1 MGELRPVDSG
11 PPPGVVWFPPVSGG
25 ALDPISTGCLQA
37 TFALPTVST
46 LTKAGRYEL
55 VEELGRGAMGI
66 VYRAQDPVIGRTVAV
81 KTVRLVEAGT
91 GMNRE
96 DLIAR
101 FKTEARAAGQL
112 AHPNIVVVHDA
123 GEEDGLFYITMELVE
138 GRSLQALLDDGQ
150 SFPVARVL
158 QLMEQACSALDY
170 AHQHKVV
177 HRDIKPANLMF
188 SQEDRLKITDFGT
201 AKILQMGATQTA
213 SVIGTPSYMSPEQIK
228 GKPVDGRADL
238 FALGVILYE
247 LVTGQKPFPGE
258 TVTTVIYK
266 IVNEEP
272 IPPREIDASIH
283 PGLAAVITK
292 SLMKDPAARF
302 QSGREMWDAL
312 KNHHLGSRGNTR
324 ATSPA
329 YATDLPT
336 MRLPAP
342 ASVPQTHAPVRPTG
356 LQTVMAGASR
366 QAAPPAWQINH
377 VESETHPVRNF
388 FVVIFLLGV
397 IGYAGQRIWP
407 TLKDLWLHARA
418 TSFSIPVTPSSSSPA
433 PVAATET
440 TSTPTAT
447 STNATITATPTA
459 VATTPAP
466 AGPSVHPPAA
476 SHPSGSSPA
485 KPEPISSPQHVAE
498 KAPDAV
504 TAPVSSSPSPSSA
517 APSAPASIAAQPK
530 NGATPATR
538 GSVNVIS
545 DPPDATIMV
554 NGEQQ
559 VAKTPS
565 SLSLPPGDYHIGVLK
580 AGFEPYRGEIV
591 VTAGQPARINATLQP
606 VPTGDGW
613 VWARSVP
620 KGAEISVDGTPTGQ
634 RTPARL
640 DLPAGLH
647 VVSFALSGYRAQAEV
662 DIHAGRGMQ
671 LYRVLL
677 EPGEQPQGSAQ
688 DQPQP

>member
-1 MGELRPVDSG
+1 MPSG
-11 PPPGVVWFPPVSGG
+11 
-25 ALDPISTGCLQA
+25 
-37 TFALPTVST
+37 TFASPIVST

-138 GRSLQALLDDGQ
+138 GRSLQALINDQQ
-150 SFPVARVL
+150 SFPGARVM

-170 AHQHKVV
+170 AHLHRVV
-177 HRDIKPANLMF
+177 HRDIKPANLMLT
-188 SQEDRLKITDFGT
+188 QEDRLKITDFGT

-258 TVTTVIYK
+258 NVTTVIYK

-272 IPPREIDASIH
+272 IPPREIDSSIH
-283 PGLAAVITK
+283 PGLAAVISK
-292 SLMKDPAARF
+292 SLMKDPDARF
-302 QSGREMWDAL
+302 QIGREMWEAL
-312 KNHHLGSRGNTR
+312 KNHRLAAAGSAR
-324 ATSPA
+324 ANAPA
-329 YATDLPT
+329 YAGELPT

-342 ASVPQTHAPVRPTG
+342 APGVQQSAPRPTG
-356 LQTVMAGASR
+356 LQVAMAGASR
-366 QAAPPAWQINH
+366 KTAPPILRH
-377 VESETHPVRNF
+377 SETEPEQHRVRNF
-388 FVVIFLLGV
+388 MVAIVLLGV
-397 IGYAGQRIWP
+397 IAYAGQRIWP

-418 TSFSIPVTPSSSSPA
+418 THASSATSSSPA
-433 PVAATET
+433 G
-440 TSTPTAT
+440 
-447 STNATITATPTA
+447 
-459 VATTPAP
+459 PAP
-466 AGPSVHPPAA
+466 AGGPDAATSAGPATAPGVTPALPPSESSAHLPPSAEPSAGSSSKPESIVAEPSPNAERAPAA
-476 SHPSGSSPA
+476 A
-485 KPEPISSPQHVAE
+485 
-498 KAPDAV
+498 
-504 TAPVSSSPSPSSA
+504 APVANSAPAPSSSPV
-517 APSAPASIAAQPK
+517 APTPIAAQPRTDS
-530 NGATPATR
+530 APAAR
-538 GSVNVIS
+538 GTVNVVS
-545 DPPDATIMV
+545 DPPDATILV

-559 VAKTPS
+559 IAKTPS
-565 SLSLPPGDYHIGVLK
+565 SLSLAPGNYRIAITKQGY
-580 AGFEPYRGEIV
+580 EPYRAQLV
-591 VTAGQPARINATLQP
+591 VTAGQSARLNTTLEP
-606 VPTGDGW
+606 LPPGDGW

-620 KGAEISVDGTPTGQ
+620 KGAEISVDGNPTGQ

-640 DLPAGLH
+640 SLAAGLH
-647 VVSFALSGYRAQAEV
+647 VISFALSGYKAQAEV
-662 DIHAGRGMQ
+662 DVRAGRGTQ

-677 EPGEQPQGSAQ
+677 EPGDPGQAAAP
-688 DQPQP
+688 DQP

>member
-1 MGELRPVDSG
+1 
-11 PPPGVVWFPPVSGG
+11 
-25 ALDPISTGCLQA
+25 
-37 TFALPTVST
+37 VST

-112 AHPNIVVVHDA
+112 AHPNIVIVHDA

-138 GRSLQALLDDGQ
+138 GRSLQALLDDEQ

-170 AHQHKVV
+170 AHLHKVV

-266 IVNEEP
+266 IVNEDP

-283 PGLAAVITK
+283 PGLAAAITR
-292 SLMKDPAARF
+292 SLQKDPDARF
-302 QSGREMWDAL
+302 QTGREMWEAL
-312 KNHHLGSRGNTR
+312 KNHHLGARGSAR
-324 ATSPA
+324 ANSPA
-329 YATDLPT
+329 YAGELPT
-336 MRLPAP
+336 MRLPA
-342 ASVPQTHAPVRPTG
+342 ATSAAQQQSAARPTG
-356 LQTVMAGASR
+356 LQTAMAGASR
-366 QAAPPAWQINH
+366 KTAPPILQHTEAEPEQH
-377 VESETHPVRNF
+377 RVRNF
-388 FVVIFLLGV
+388 IVALLLLGV

-407 TLKDLWLHARA
+407 TLKDLWLHARE
-418 TSFSIPVTPSSSSPA
+418 TPAANVSSSPA
-433 PVAATET
+433 A
-440 TSTPTAT
+440 SAT
-447 STNATITATPTA
+447 SSPAVEPTTGPAVTATPGA
-459 VATTPAP
+459 APAP
-466 AGPSVHPPAA
+466 AANSAPAPSVTPA
-476 SHPSGSSPA
+476 
-485 KPEPISSPQHVAE
+485 
-498 KAPDAV
+498 
-504 TAPVSSSPSPSSA
+504 PSPSSA
-517 APSAPASIAAQPK
+517 HQPALPQTSAGGASSKSGSLAQPQPSAVKAPAAAPPVANSAPAPIPAQPK
-530 NGATPATR
+530 NDAAPGVR
-538 GSVNVIS
+538 GTVNVIS
-545 DPPDATIMV
+545 DPPDANIALD
-554 NGEQQ
+554 GEQQ
-559 VAKTPS
+559 IAKTPA
-565 SLSLPPGDYHIGVLK
+565 SLSLAPGTYRITVTKPGY
-580 AGFEPYRGEIV
+580 EPYRQELE
-591 VTAGQPARINATLQP
+591 VTAGQPVHINTTLQP
-606 VPTGDGW
+606 LPTGDGW

-620 KGAEISVDGTPTGQ
+620 KGAEISVDGNPTGQ

-647 VVSFALSGYRAQAEV
+647 VISFALAGYRAQAEV
-662 DIHAGRGMQ
+662 DIHSGRGMQ

-677 EPGEQPQGSAQ
+677 EPGEQGPGTPP
-688 DQPQP
+688 DQQ

>member
-1 MGELRPVDSG
+1 M
-11 PPPGVVWFPPVSGG
+11 
-25 ALDPISTGCLQA
+25 
-37 TFALPTVST
+37 ST

-96 DLIAR
+96 DLVAR

-138 GRSLQALLDDGQ
+138 GRSLQALLDDQQ

-158 QLMEQACSALDY
+158 RLMEQACSALDY
-170 AHQHKVV
+170 AHLHKVV
-177 HRDIKPANLMF
+177 HRDIKPANLML
-188 SQEDRLKITDFGT
+188 SQEDHLKITDFGT

-272 IPPREIDASIH
+272 IPPRQIDPSIH
-283 PGLAAVITK
+283 PGLSAVITR
-292 SLMKDPAARF
+292 SLMKDPDARF
-302 QSGREMWDAL
+302 QTGREMWEGL
-312 KNHHLGSRGNTR
+312 KNHHLAAQGSSRTH
-324 ATSPA
+324 SPA
-329 YATDLPT
+329 YAADLPT

-342 ASVPQTHAPVRPTG
+342 DSTAQQSAARPTG
-356 LQTVMAGASR
+356 LQTAMAGASR
-366 QAAPPAWQINH
+366 RTPPPIWREPEAEPAQH
-377 VESETHPVRNF
+377 RVRNF
-388 FVVIFLLGV
+388 VISLILLG
-397 IGYAGQRIWP
+397 IIAYAGQRIWP
-407 TLKDLWLHARA
+407 VLNDLWLHVR
-418 TSFSIPVTPSSSSPA
+418 
-433 PVAATET
+433 
-440 TSTPTAT
+440 
-447 STNATITATPTA
+447 
-459 VATTPAP
+459 TTPAP
-466 AGPSVHPPAA
+466 SATPSLPQRPAPASAPAVTSATAPAHTPSMTPASPPAPTASPARQTPPAQEDAGPSSEPPPTGEKTPAVAAPAASSPAAASPTPAPPAA
-476 SHPSGSSPA
+476 IERQP
-485 KPEPISSPQHVAE
+485 K
-498 KAPDAV
+498 DN
-504 TAPVSSSPSPSSA
+504 
-517 APSAPASIAAQPK
+517 SAPAA
-530 NGATPATR
+530 R
-538 GSVNVIS
+538 GTINVIS

-559 VAKTPS
+559 IAKTPS
-565 SLSLPPGDYHIGVLK
+565 SLSLAPGNYHIGVLK
-580 AGFEPYRGEIV
+580 QGFEPYQGEV
-591 VTAGQPARINATLQP
+591 SVTPGQSARINATLQP
-606 VPTGDGW
+606 IPAGDGW

-620 KGAEISVDGTPTGQ
+620 KGAEIFVDGSPTGQ

-647 VVSFALSGYRAQAEV
+647 VVSFRLAGYRAQAEV
-662 DIHAGRGMQ
+662 DIRAGKGMG

-677 EPGEQPQGSAQ
+677 EPGEQEQTGASS
-688 DQPQP
+688 QP

>member
-1 MGELRPVDSG
+1 MGCARLMRNFSPQASFG
-11 PPPGVVWFPPVSGG
+11 SRQFPAAPP
-25 ALDPISTGCLQA
+25 AETLTGCRQA
-37 TFALPTVST
+37 TFASPTVST

-55 VEELGRGAMGI
+55 IEELGRGAMGI

-138 GRSLQALLDDGQ
+138 GRSLQALLDDEQ

-170 AHQHKVV
+170 AHLHKVV

-266 IVNEEP
+266 IVNEDP
-272 IPPREIDASIH
+272 IPPREIDESIH
-283 PGLAAVITK
+283 PGLAAVITR
-292 SLMKDPAARF
+292 SLQKDPDARF
-302 QSGREMWDAL
+302 QTGRDMWEAL
-312 KNHHLGSRGNTR
+312 KNHHLAARGSAR
-324 ATSPA
+324 ANSPA
-329 YATDLPT
+329 YSADLPT
-336 MRLPAP
+336 MRLPAS
-342 ASVPQTHAPVRPTG
+342 ASAAQQQSAARPTG
-356 LQTVMAGASR
+356 LQTAMAGASR
-366 QAAPPAWQINH
+366 KTAPPILRHTEAEPEQH
-377 VESETHPVRNF
+377 RVRNF
-388 FVVIFLLGV
+388 VVVLILLGV

-407 TLKDLWLHARA
+407 TLKDLWLHARGTSAASA
-418 TSFSIPVTPSSSSPA
+418 TPVPAVEPTTGSVPTTAPAATPA
-433 PVAATET
+433 PVAST
-440 TSTPTAT
+440 TLAPSVTPVPAAPLARQPAPPQTSAGASSKPEPLAQPQPSTVKAPA
-447 STNATITATPTA
+447 AAAPAATPVPA
-459 VATTPAP
+459 PSSASATPAP
-466 AGPSVHPPAA
+466 IP
-476 SHPSGSSPA
+476 
-485 KPEPISSPQHVAE
+485 
-498 KAPDAV
+498 
-504 TAPVSSSPSPSSA
+504 
-517 APSAPASIAAQPK
+517 AQPK
-530 NGATPATR
+530 NDAVPAAR
-538 GSVNVIS
+538 GTVNVIS
-545 DPPDATIMV
+545 DPPDANIALD
-554 NGEQQ
+554 GEQQ
-559 VAKTPS
+559 IAKTPA
-565 SLSLPPGDYHIGVLK
+565 SLSLAPGTYRITVTKPGY
-580 AGFEPYRGEIV
+580 EPYRQELEV
-591 VTAGQPARINATLQP
+591 SAGQAAHINTPLQP
-606 VPTGDGW
+606 VPRGDGW

-620 KGAEISVDGTPTGQ
+620 KGAEISVDGNPTGQ

-647 VVSFALSGYRAQAEV
+647 VISFALAGYRAQAEV

-677 EPGEQPQGSAQ
+677 EPGEQGSGTGS
-688 DQPQP
+688 DQP

>member
-1 MGELRPVDSG
+1 M
-11 PPPGVVWFPPVSGG
+11 
-25 ALDPISTGCLQA
+25 
-37 TFALPTVST
+37 
-46 LTKAGRYEL
+46 TKAGRYEL

-96 DLIAR
+96 DLVAR

-138 GRSLQALLDDGQ
+138 GRSLQALLDDQQ

-158 QLMEQACSALDY
+158 RLMEQACSALDY
-170 AHQHKVV
+170 AHLHKVV
-177 HRDIKPANLMF
+177 HRDIKPANLML
-188 SQEDRLKITDFGT
+188 SQEDHLKITDFGT

-228 GKPVDGRADL
+228 GKPVDGRSDL

-272 IPPREIDASIH
+272 IPPRQIDPSIH
-283 PGLAAVITK
+283 PGLSEVITR
-292 SLMKDPAARF
+292 SLMKDPDARF

-312 KNHHLGSRGNTR
+312 KNHHLAGKGSARTH
-324 ATSPA
+324 SPA
-329 YATDLPT
+329 YAAELPT

-342 ASVPQTHAPVRPTG
+342 GSPALPSAARPTG
-356 LQTVMAGASR
+356 LQAAMAGAGR
-366 QAAPPAWQINH
+366 RTPPPIWQEAEPAQH
-377 VESETHPVRNF
+377 RVRNF
-388 FVVIFLLGV
+388 LVSLVLLGIIV
-397 IGYAGQRIWP
+397 YAGHRIWP
-407 TLKDLWLHARA
+407 VLNDLWLHVRT
-418 TSFSIPVTPSSSSPA
+418 TSAPSAPPSLPQRPA
-433 PVAATET
+433 PASAPAVTSATAPAPAP
-440 TSTPTAT
+440 S
-447 STNATITATPTA
+447 
-459 VATTPAP
+459 VTPAP
-466 AGPSVHPPAA
+466 PPAA
-476 SHPSGSSPA
+476 SPAHQAPPAQEDAGPSS
-485 KPEPISSPQHVAE
+485 KPEPIAE
-498 KAPDAV
+498 KTPAAVAPATSSRAV
-504 TAPVSSSPSPSSA
+504 PSPAPA
-517 APSAPASIAAQPK
+517 APTAIEPQPK
-530 NGATPATR
+530 NNPAPAAR
-538 GSVNVIS
+538 GTVNVIS

-559 VAKTPS
+559 IAKTPS
-565 SLSLPPGDYHIGVLK
+565 SLSLAPGDYHIGVLK
-580 AGFEPYRGEIV
+580 QGFEPYRSEVIV
-591 VTAGQPARINATLQP
+591 TPGHSARINATLQP
-606 VPTGDGW
+606 VPAGDGW

-620 KGAEISVDGTPTGQ
+620 KGAEIFVDGSPTGQ

-647 VVSFALSGYRAQAEV
+647 VVSFRLAGYRAQAEV
-662 DIHAGRGMQ
+662 DIRAGKGME
-671 LYRVLL
+671 LYRMLL
-677 EPGEQPQGSAQ
+677 EPGEQGQPGAS
-688 DQPQP
+688 DQP